1 MIQTANTGRAKPKKR
16 QSHFSIFLRRF
27 AKQKVA
33 VLSTIVL
40 MLIILACVLAP
51 VIAPYDYSAID
62 IRNISKGPSAQHWF
76 GTDDMG
82 RDILSRILY
91 GGRYSIMIGVAAT
104 GIALVVGMAIGAV
117 AGFFGGWVDMVVMR
131 ACDVLQAVPSMLL
144 SITIAAV
151 LGTGFEKLLIALSVG
166 AMTGYTRLLRA
177 SILQIRN
184 VEYIEAATATNC
196 SSLRIILKHVIPN
209 CMTPMIVSATMGMA
223 SQILSA
229 AALAYIGL
237 GIQPPNPEWGAMLAG
252 ARDYIRT
259 APHMLIFPGLMI
271 AVTVLCFNMIG
282 DGIRD
287 ATDPKMKN

>member
-1 MIQTANTGRAKPKKR
+1 MIQTENTVQNSMKKR
-16 QSHFSIFLRRF
+16 QSHFAIFLRRF
-27 AKQKVA
+27 AKQRVA
-33 VLSTIVL
+33 VISTVVL
-40 MLIILACVLAP
+40 LMIILACVFAP

-62 IRNISKGPSAQHWF
+62 IRNISKGPSVQHWF

-91 GGRYSIMIGVAAT
+91 GGRYSIMIGVAST

-196 SSLRIILKHVIPN
+196 SSIRIILKHIIPN

>member
-1 MIQTANTGRAKPKKR
+1 MNHPASQNRHGKKKR
-16 QSHFSIFLRRF
+16 QTHFAIFARRF
-27 AKQKVA
+27 VRQKTALVSLLA
-33 VLSTIVL
+33 LI
-40 MLIILACVLAP
+40 LIITACICAP
-51 VIAPYDYSAID
+51 LIAPYDYSAID
-62 IRNISKGPSAQHWF
+62 IRNLAKGPSAEHWF

-91 GGRYSIMIGVAAT
+91 GGRYSITIGVAAT
-104 GIALVVGMAIGAV
+104 GIALAVGMAVGAIS
-117 AGFFGGWVDMVVMR
+117 GYFGGWVDMVVMR
-131 ACDVLQAVPSMLL
+131 ICDVLQAVPSMLL
-144 SITIAAV
+144 SIAIAAV
-151 LGTGFEKLLIALSVG
+151 LGTGFTKLLIALSVG

-196 SSLRIILKHVIPN
+196 SNLRTIIRHVIPN

-229 AALAYIGL
+229 TALAYIGL

-252 ARDYIRT
+252 SRDYIRT
-259 APHMLIFPGLMI
+259 APHMLIFPGVMI
-271 AVTVLCFNMIG
+271 AVTVLCFNMVG

>member
-1 MIQTANTGRAKPKKR
+1 
-16 QSHFSIFLRRF
+16 
-27 AKQKVA
+27 
-33 VLSTIVL
+33 
-40 MLIILACVLAP
+40 
-51 VIAPYDYSAID
+51 
-62 IRNISKGPSAQHWF
+62 
-76 GTDDMG
+76 
-82 RDILSRILY
+82 
-91 GGRYSIMIGVAAT
+91 MIGVAAT
-104 GIALVVGMAIGAV
+104 GIALVVGMAVGAV
-117 AGFFGGWVDMVVMR
+117 AGYFGGWVDMVVMR
-131 ACDVLQAVPSMLL
+131 ICDVLQAVPSMLL

-151 LGTGFEKLLIALSVG
+151 LGTGFSKLLIALSVG

-196 SSLRIILKHVIPN
+196 SSLRTIFRHVIPN

-252 ARDYIRT
+252 SRDYIRT
-259 APHMLIFPGLMI
+259 APHMLIFPGVMI
-271 AVTVLCFNMIG
+271 AVTVLCFNIVG